1 MVYFRFPRTPHLA
14 WLAPGEPRRDKVLS
28 PLEAQVLLSHQVIVE
43 EKVDGAN
50 LGFSIDEA
58 GDLRAQNRGAFLLPE
73 NSHPQF
79 KPLFRW
85 MAQRRSALVKAL
97 APDLML
103 FGEWCYAVHAVQYT
117 ALPDW
122 FLAFD
127 VYDRADGQFWSAAR
141 RDDLVRQIG
150 VSQVPEI
157 AAGRFDFTALK
168 SLLGPSKLTT
178 GPVEGIY
185 VRYDSGDHLVARAK
199 LVRPEFVQ
207 GISTHWSRQQIRTN
221 SLESATAAPS
231 ERRSR
236 RRTADP

>member
-14 WLAPGEPRRDKVLS
+14 WLGPGEPRRDKVLS

-85 MAQRRSALVKAL
+85 MAQRRPALTKAL
-97 APDLML
+97 GPDLML

-127 VYDRADGQFWSAAR
+127 VYDRAAGKFWSAAR
-141 RDDLVRQIG
+141 RDDLVRRIG

-168 SLLGPSKLTT
+168 AFLGPSKLTT

-185 VRYDSGDHLVARAK
+185 VRYDRGDHLVARAK

-207 GISTHWSRQQIRTN
+207 GIGTHWSRQQIRTN
-221 SLESATAAPS
+221 SLESDTAAPG
-231 ERRSR
+231 RWNM
-236 RRTADP
+236 P